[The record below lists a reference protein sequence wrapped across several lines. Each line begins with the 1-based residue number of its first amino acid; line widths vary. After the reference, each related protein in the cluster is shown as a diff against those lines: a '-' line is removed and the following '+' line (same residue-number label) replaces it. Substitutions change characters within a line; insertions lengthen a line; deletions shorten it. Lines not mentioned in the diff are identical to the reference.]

1 MVGEAAGVHV
11 RVLYAWVLY
20 AWVLYAWVLY
30 AWVLY
35 AWVSRRTRGCRG
47 VRVGV
52 EDAHV
57 SVVGGVRTRMWG
69 VEIRMSA
76 EIK

>member
-1 MVGEAAGVHV
+1 MGVVHV
-11 RVLYAWVLY
+11 GVVRV
-20 AWVLYAWVLY
+20 
-30 AWVLY
+30 
-35 AWVSRRTRGCRG
+35 G
-47 VRVGV
+47 VICVGVVCVGV

-69 VEIRMSA
+69 VKITLSA